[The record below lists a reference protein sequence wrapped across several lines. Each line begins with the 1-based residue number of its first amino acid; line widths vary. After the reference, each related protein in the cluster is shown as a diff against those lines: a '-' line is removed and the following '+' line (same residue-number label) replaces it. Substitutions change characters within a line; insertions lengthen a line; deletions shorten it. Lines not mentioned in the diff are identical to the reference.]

1 MAGEKIQRYISLNAT
16 QPGADTFVQA
26 SASTNIV
33 PEDGLVYKVL
43 GIDVQL
49 SAAIQG
55 IATDCACYWSF
66 SRDTKTGLCA
76 LSDPDCML
84 MDGFAVALTT
94 SGAVR
99 LPATYRYSD
108 MSALYIVEPTIYL
121 QVSSGTTGLVNI
133 VNSRIYYEEVKMS
146 EVEILRILN
155 NS

>member
-1 MAGEKIQRYISLNAT
+1 MAGEKIQRYLSLTAT
-16 QPGADTFVQA
+16 QGGADTFVQA
-26 SASTNIV
+26 SVATDII

-49 SAAIQG
+49 SAAMQTITG
-55 IATDCACYWSF
+55 DAALYWSF
-66 SRDTKTGLCA
+66 SRDTKSALCA

-84 MDGFAVALTT
+84 MDGVVMPLTT
-94 SGAVR
+94 SGWIV
-99 LPATYRYSD
+99 LPAAYRYTD

-121 QVSSGTTGLVNI
+121 QVSSVTTGLVNI
-133 VNSRIYYEEVKMS
+133 VNARIYYEEVKMS